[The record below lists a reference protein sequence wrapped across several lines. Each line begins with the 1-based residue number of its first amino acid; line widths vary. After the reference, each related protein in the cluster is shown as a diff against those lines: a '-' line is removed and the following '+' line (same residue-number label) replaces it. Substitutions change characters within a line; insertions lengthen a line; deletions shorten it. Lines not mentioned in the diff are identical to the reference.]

1 MRVCT
6 CSSLEACQQG
16 LMRAV
21 NASPVVL
28 LILIFGWCYWAYIF
42 RLCWSL
48 IADKHIAQGVLY
60 IIFFQ
65 PIFILCI
72 WSFWKITRTS
82 PGYSNDN
89 SKRYGHGD
97 EENPEELYDANEDM
111 QLLNHHMDDEEGEM
125 DKAGEPSVAILNV
138 EASES
143 TTSLNRTLTSK
154 RTPVYRTTGTP
165 ITVKRCGET
174 RFCKKC
180 QLHKFDR
187 SHHCRMCKRCVL
199 KMDHHCPWVNN
210 CVGFRNYKFFYN
222 FLVFATF
229 LCVFIFS
236 TTLPPTIRVLNQ
248 PLSIFGLDFNWVL
261 LVFVSVIFGIFLIP
275 FTLFHTRQLFKNR
288 TTIEFYEK
296 SNFKLG
302 RNRGRHDVM
311 RSKYFNPWD
320 LGTKANIEQVLGP
333 NWMTWFLP
341 IGQPKGNGHQFPIN
355 KYAYDTLDTEG
366 DDDF

>member
-1 MRVCT
+1 MRVCC
-6 CSSLEACQQG
+6 CSSLETCQRS

-48 IADKHIAQGVLY
+48 IADRRIAQGILY

-65 PIFILCI
+65 PIYILCI

-89 SKRYGHGD
+89 SKRYDDRD
-97 EENPEELYDANEDM
+97 EESPEDIYDANEDM
-111 QLLNHHMDDEEGEM
+111 QLLNHQMDDEEGER

-154 RTPVYRTTGTP
+154 RTPVYRTTGIP
-165 ITVKRCGET
+165 ITYKT
-174 RFCKKC
+174 PTTIKKG
-180 QLHKFDR
+180 DR
-187 SHHCRMCKRCVL
+187 HADHSVILLDVSLKWIITVL
-199 KMDHHCPWVNN
+199 
-210 CVGFRNYKFFYN
+210 GFRNYKFFYN
-222 FLVFATF
+222 FLVYASL
-229 LCVFIFS
+229 LCIFIFS
-236 TTLPPTIRVLNQ
+236 TTLPPTIRILNQ
-248 PLSIFGLDFNWVL
+248 PLSIFGLDFNWIL
-261 LVFVSVIFGIFLIP
+261 LLFVSVIFGIFLIP

-296 SNFKLG
+296 ANFRLG

-311 RSKYFNPWD
+311 RSRYFNPWD
-320 LGTKANIEQVLGP
+320 LGTRGNIEQVLGS
-333 NWMTWFLP
+333 NWMAFLLP